1 MPGLNH
7 VVTAFN
13 LESLRCRVLPADSV
27 TGLKEGDLPDAAVAV
42 IIKSSHSTGSLLLIR
57 RIERRDD
64 TWSGQIAFPGG
75 HRAPGDRSFLET
87 AIREAN
93 EEVGI
98 SLNAHAVLGVLPLVY
113 ARTRRIRV
121 VPFVFQLESGVTL
134 RPNMEVADAFWVRV
148 NALVHSK
155 VVRSKVRVEERE
167 LTVDSYIVGENV
179 IWGLTFRIIRV
190 LLGENGSQFSKNL
203 ENFT

>member
-1 MPGLNH
+1 
-7 VVTAFN
+7 
-13 LESLRCRVLPADSV
+13 
-27 TGLKEGDLPDAAVAV
+27 
-42 IIKSSHSTGSLLLIR
+42 
-57 RIERRDD
+57 
-64 TWSGQIAFPGG
+64 
-75 HRAPGDRSFLET
+75 
-87 AIREAN
+87 
-93 EEVGI
+93 
-98 SLNAHAVLGVLPLVY
+98 
-113 ARTRRIRV
+113 
-121 VPFVFQLESGVTL
+121 
-134 RPNMEVADAFWVRV
+134 MEVADAFWVRV